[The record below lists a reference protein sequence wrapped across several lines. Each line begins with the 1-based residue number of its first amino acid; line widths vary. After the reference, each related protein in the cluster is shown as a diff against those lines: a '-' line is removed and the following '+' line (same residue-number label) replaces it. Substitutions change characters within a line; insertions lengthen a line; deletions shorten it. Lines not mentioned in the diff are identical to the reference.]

1 MISITSSSCIDYL
14 RLSMLPSISLVI
26 HISCFFSQTYISLS
40 LCLFPPACP
49 LCLYI
54 EPKKHSSLASILG
67 AFFYPCSCLSS
78 TIDLLFSF
86 WRYASTF
93 SHKMLHSGSRWM
105 NTSAFHKAI
114 FTLTCTTFGHPNAYP
129 SQQPSYLPVGLK
141 FHEVTCKKCWFGTSK
156 EPVESH
162 EDAEIPLSFSHA
174 KS

>member
-26 HISCFFSQTYISLS
+26 HISCFFSKPISLSLS

-78 TIDLLFSF
+78 TIYLLFSF

-93 SHKMLHSGSRWM
+93 SHKMLHFGSRWI
-105 NTSAFHKAI
+105 NTSA
-114 FTLTCTTFGHPNAYP
+114 LTRP
-129 SQQPSYLPVGLK
+129 
-141 FHEVTCKKCWFGTSK
+141 
-156 EPVESH
+156 
-162 EDAEIPLSFSHA
+162 FSHLLVQLSGIQMHIPA
-174 KS
+174 SNLRTFPLASSSMK